1 MNDKDKEAFDKWFCD
16 YRKGGSI
23 HDHMKVS
30 WQAACEYKQKEIS
43 GLEAEKQKLF
53 IKLSKELEA
62 EKNKSSKLKE
72 ENDKLKDCVNFYA
85 AGNVQFDHEYIAVQS
100 GLVSKI
106 GSYARKVLA
115 KLENK

>member
-1 MNDKDKEAFDKWFCD
+1 MNDKDKEAFKNWYTNKESEFDNCKEA
-16 YRKGGSI
+16 
-23 HDHMKVS
+23 
-30 WQAACEYKQKEIS
+30 WQAACEYKQVEIS

-62 EKNKSSKLKE
+62 EKDKSSKLKE
-72 ENDKLKDCVNFYA
+72 ETDKLKDCVNFYA